1 MNRLPSFSRGRG
13 FSLIEVLLSLGV
25 AAVLLAA
32 SFFVYANVSES
43 AKTRQGQDQVRNISA
58 GIRALFPH
66 GDYAHLNNRV
76 ALDAGILHWRGI
88 RPDLGHSCGERPGN
102 GQPQPARRPR
112 PARYPSYHRG
122 VQRRRPG
129 QHPLRRA
136 LIFRSPHR
144 GSHARRGRG
153 ILNAFP
159 HDVLAMPK
167 LPLLADTAHS
177 LVEESFLLSHED
189 FPFSY
194 HFEAGDGRVVILAGD
209 NSSGKS
215 LLGQVIAAKAHIV
228 HQVSPM
234 VASMARRTAEGMGR
248 AIIYEDEQYHPTGR
262 TSVSVALKALRNL
275 STRLEEEGA
284 GLAILDEPDI
294 GLSEG
299 FAYAFG
305 EKMAAM
311 INALPQEGAWGALI
325 ISHSRQLAQGLVDH
339 LARRPTFVHTSEPKT
354 LDAWLAENPRRSVA
368 DLEAMIDGWGPQFRM
383 VTAILDE
390 AQTLKDE
397 ADAPAQDEAPPSNPP
412 PRARKRRAKSP

>member
-1 MNRLPSFSRGRG
+1 
-13 FSLIEVLLSLGV
+13 
-25 AAVLLAA
+25 
-32 SFFVYANVSES
+32 
-43 AKTRQGQDQVRNISA
+43 
-58 GIRALFPH
+58 
-66 GDYAHLNNRV
+66 
-76 ALDAGILHWRGI
+76 
-88 RPDLGHSCGERPGN
+88 
-102 GQPQPARRPR
+102 
-112 PARYPSYHRG
+112 
-122 VQRRRPG
+122 
-129 QHPLRRA
+129 
-136 LIFRSPHR
+136 
-144 GSHARRGRG
+144 
-153 ILNAFP
+153 
-159 HDVLAMPK
+159 MPK
-167 LPLLADTAHS
+167 LPLLVDTARS

-262 TSVSVALKALRNL
+262 TSVSVALKALCNL

-339 LARRPTFVHTSEPKT
+339 LARRPTFVHTGEPKT
-354 LDAWLAENPRRSVA
+354 LDAWLAETPRRSVA

-390 AQTLKDE
+390 AQTLEDE
-397 ADAPAQDEAPPSNPP
+397 ANAPAQDEAPPSIPP